1 MKLDEKLV
9 RLRKEK
15 GLTQLELA
23 EAMKVSRQAVSRW
36 ELGTVMP
43 STENLRGLS
52 ELYGVP
58 IDYLLNDDEQEI
70 KTADSVPQKTE
81 DNPERP
87 CRNTEKSALAIKL
100 VAIAL
105 LFLVFG
111 ISIGM
116 TIANKQ
122 NEERN
127 YLYLGDMKGEYITG
141 VPRREFSIEW

>member
-58 IDYLLNDDEQEI
+58 IDYLLNDGEGEM
-70 KTADSVPQKTE
+70 KAADSPPKETE
-81 DNPERP
+81 DDPGIPFWDTRKP
-87 CRNTEKSALAIKL
+87 TKPIKWA
-100 VAIAL
+100 AIAL
-105 LFLVFG
+105 FFLILG

-116 TIANKQ
+116 AIANKQ
-122 NEERN
+122 KEESRH
-127 YLYLGDMKGEYITG
+127 LYLGDMKGEDITG